1 MIMPQESLIVEA
13 VPVFADNYVWMFACN
28 NNDYVAVDPG
38 EATAVSQWLKERKAT
53 LSHILLTHHHND
65 HIGGVESLQREF
77 GAKIIG
83 NKADAH
89 RLPTLDH
96 GISQGDSLDIAG
108 CQVQVLD
115 TPGHTVGHVIYKVAD
130 ALFVGDTLFS
140 LGCGRLFE
148 GSPQTMWQSLQKIQN
163 LPDSTKI
170 YPAHEY
176 TLTNHGFA
184 LSLEP
189 DNQDLL
195 ELQKELM
202 RKNDNNIPSLPTTLA
217 QEKKL
222 NPFLRTED
230 DEWAAK
236 LGLATKSPQE
246 RFAILREKRN
256 HF

>member
-1 MIMPQESLIVEA
+1 MPQESLIVEA
-13 VPVFADNYVWMFACN
+13 VPVLGDNYVWMFASN
-28 NNDYVAVDPG
+28 NKEYVAVDPG
-38 EATAVSQWLKERKAT
+38 EATAVSQWLDRLGAS

-65 HIGGVESLQREF
+65 HTGGVADLKRRY

-83 NKADAH
+83 SKADAQ
-89 RLPTLDH
+89 RLPPLDH
-96 GISQGDSLDIAG
+96 AVKEGDILNVG
-108 CQVQVLD
+108 ECQVQIIE
-115 TPGHTVGHVIYKVAD
+115 TPGHTMGHVIYKVGD

-140 LGCGRLFE
+140 MGCGRLFE
-148 GSPQTMWQSLQKIQN
+148 GSPEVMWQSLQKIQT
-163 LPDSTKI
+163 LPDATKI

-184 LSLEP
+184 LMLEP

-195 ELQKELM
+195 ALQKELLI
-202 RKNDNNIPSLPTTLA
+202 KNDNDTPTLPTTLA
-217 QEKKL
+217 AEKKL

-230 DEWAAK
+230 DQFAK
-236 LGLATKSPQE
+236 KIGLQAKTPQE